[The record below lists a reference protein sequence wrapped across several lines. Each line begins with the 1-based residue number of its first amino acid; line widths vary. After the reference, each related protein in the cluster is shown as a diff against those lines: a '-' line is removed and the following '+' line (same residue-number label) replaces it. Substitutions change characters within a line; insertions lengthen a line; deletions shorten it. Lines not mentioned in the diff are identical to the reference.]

1 MEEGLYELLVSAG
14 VRRQLAELGP
24 EFEASITKIDDADLP
39 RIISQHIAEA
49 LARHVTPSTALKLVN
64 DLLRDLADEEE
75 NTLPDG
81 DVSLLRAIEK
91 PAILGTHRSYDQ
103 RPTTP
108 LREAALLTNAPDE
121 PSLGPELRAEL
132 VSADSVDL
140 LCAFVMWPGIRL
152 LEQELRQLRTHN
164 VPIRIITST
173 YTGSTDRRTIDKL
186 VEEFGA
192 QVKVHYETK
201 RTRLHAKAWLFRRH
215 TGFDTGYV
223 GSSNLSSSALLDGV
237 EWNVRISQIATPTLM
252 RKFDATFESYWND
265 PDFETYDP
273 ARDAERLDR
282 ALDEAAGK
290 TTTAS
295 LSLSGLQV
303 TPFPHQRVILDQL
316 EAERVVHGRH
326 RNLVVA
332 ATGTG
337 KTVVAALDY
346 ARLCDGGLRPSLLFV
361 AHRTEILQQA
371 RRAYGE
377 VLNDANFGEFLV
389 GGHRPRS
396 GEHVFASIQSLLRTD
411 LDAVDPAA
419 YDVIVIDEFHH
430 AGAASYRRILSHFTP
445 RELLGL
451 TATPE
456 RGDGLDIRDFFDGR
470 TAAEVRLWDALAAEL
485 LTPFHYFGVHD
496 IVDLRSVRWISGRY
510 DREELD
516 ARIKENA
523 DRARHVLRQLEQKIT
538 DIDAM
543 KALAFCT
550 STQHAQ
556 FMADYFTEHGIPSL
570 SVTSAPG
577 AHDRVAAVDALRRGE
592 VKALFTVDMFN
603 EGIDIPAVNTVLFLR
618 PTESPTIFV
627 QQLGRGLRLAANKPV
642 LTALDFVGHQR
653 TEYRWDRKLRAIAKN
668 MTRRELISAIHT
680 GFSLPGGSQVILD
693 EVARERILAN
703 VKKGINSTWRSL
715 VAEARDGGISSL
727 KMFLDD
733 AGVDL
738 SDVLKNDRSW
748 TTLRREAE
756 HDLPP
761 AGPAEPHLVRRVRAL
776 VHVDD
781 APRNAAYLE
790 LLTDNMTWRG
800 LSANALRHAPMLF
813 FSLWP
818 DGGGFTSIEDG
829 FAALA
834 EETAVRA
841 EMREVLCLTMDTVRH
856 KTLVGTRPDL
866 PLRVHAT
873 YTREE
878 LLAAIGYADLARRRM
893 PRQAVAGVFHVPE
906 NRLDALLV
914 TTVKTE
920 AGFSPT
926 TMYRDYAVSRS
937 LMHWESQAAVRA
949 DSDTGLR
956 YQHHAER
963 DHDVLLFA
971 RQHKVNDFGGGAP
984 FVFLGAVSYVKH
996 SGERPMGV
1004 TWKLRDPMPETV
1016 FAWASVTG

>member
-1 MEEGLYELLVSAG
+1 MNEGLYELLVSAG
-14 VRRQLAELGP
+14 VRSQLEDLRPELT
-24 EFEASITKIDDADLP
+24 ASTARIDEADLP
-39 RIISQHIAEA
+39 RILSQHVADA
-49 LARHVTPSTALKLVN
+49 LVRHINPSTALRLVN
-64 DLLRDLADEEE
+64 DLLNSLKGEQE
-75 NTLPDG
+75 NVLPDG
-81 DVSLLRAIEK
+81 DISLLHAIEK
-91 PAILGTHRSYDQ
+91 ATPLGSRRPYDQ

-121 PSLGPELRAEL
+121 PSLGRELRAEL

-152 LEQELRQLRTHN
+152 LEEELRQLRAHD

-173 YTGSTDRRTIDKL
+173 YTGCTDRRTLDRL
-186 VEEFGA
+186 VHEFGA

-201 RTRLHAKAWLFRRH
+201 RTRLHAKAWLFKRN

-237 EWNVRISQIATPTLM
+237 EWNVRISQTATPTLM

-265 PDFETYDP
+265 PVFESYDP
-273 ARDAERLDR
+273 TRDAVRLDH
-282 ALDEAAGK
+282 ALAEAAGK
-290 TTTAS
+290 ATTEA

-316 EAERVVHGRH
+316 EAERVLHDRH

-346 ARLCDGGLRPSLLFV
+346 ARLCNAGERPSLLFI
-361 AHRTEILQQA
+361 AHRSEILRQA
-371 RRAYGE
+371 RRTYAE
-377 VLNDANFGEFLV
+377 VMNDASFGEFLV
-389 GGHRPRS
+389 DGQRPR
-396 GEHVFASIQSLLRTD
+396 GGKHLFASIQSLLRTD

-430 AGAASYRRILSHFTP
+430 AGAASYRRILTHFAP

-456 RGDGLDIRDFFDGR
+456 RGDGLDVRDFFDGR
-470 TAAEVRLWDALAAEL
+470 TAAEVRLWDALAADL

-496 IVDLRSVRWISGRY
+496 VVDLRGVRWIGGRY

-516 ARIKENA
+516 SRIKENV

-538 DIDAM
+538 DIEAM

-550 STQHAQ
+550 STHHAQ
-556 FMADYFTEHGIPSL
+556 FMADYFTAHGVLSL
-570 SVTSAPG
+570 AVTSAPS
-577 AHDRVAAVDALRRGE
+577 AHDRVEAVEALRRGD

-603 EGIDIPAVNTVLFLR
+603 EGIDIPEVNTVLFLR

-653 TEYRWDRKLRAIAKN
+653 AEYRWDRKLRAVAKN
-668 MTRRELISAIHT
+668 MTRRELIAAVHA
-680 GFSLPGGSQVILD
+680 GFNLPGGSQIVLD
-693 EVARERILAN
+693 EVAREYILDN

-715 VAEARDGGISSL
+715 VAEARASEIASL
-727 KMFLDD
+727 KLFLDD
-733 AGVDL
+733 AGVEL

-748 TTLRREAE
+748 TTLRREAKHE
-756 HDLPP
+756 LPP
-761 AGPAEPHLVRRVRAL
+761 AGARESHLVRRVRA
-776 VHVDD
+776 VAHVDD

-790 LLTDNMTWRG
+790 LLTDHMTWRN
-800 LSANALRHAPMLF
+800 LSANARRHAAMLF

-818 DGGGFTSIEDG
+818 GGGGFTSIEDG
-829 FAALA
+829 FATLA
-834 EETAVRA
+834 QEPAVRA
-841 EMREVLCLTMDTVRH
+841 EMREVLSLTMDAVRH
-856 KTLVGTRPDL
+856 NTLGGNRSDL

-878 LLAAIGYADLARRRM
+878 LLAAIGYADLTRRRM
-893 PRQAVAGVFHVPE
+893 PAQAVAGVFHVPE
-906 NRLDALLV
+906 KQLDALLV

-926 TMYRDYAVSRS
+926 TMYRDYAISRS

-949 DSDTGLR
+949 DSETGQR
-956 YQHHAER
+956 YRHHAER
-963 DHDVLLFA
+963 NHDILLFA
-971 RQHKVNDFGGGAP
+971 RQHKVSAFGGGAP
-984 FVFLGAVSYVKH
+984 FVFLGNAHYVKH

-1004 TWKLRDPMPETV
+1004 TWKLHDPMPETV
-1016 FAWASVTG
+1016 FRWASVT